1 LRGTIGLTAAL
12 VAVSVGCSSPD
23 IDRGALTGDERS
35 AAVYE
40 VVLDWLIADEP
51 GIGGEEQADWV
62 LFVATRSEQV
72 IDIDVQGHVVAA
84 LEPAVEVRFV
94 DDQTEAIDSEV
105 EDQPVRD
112 LGLLVGL
119 GAVAPDGDTVDVYAD
134 LYRNANQIDAWQFTV
149 SRVEGSWELTGP
161 PAPTDVRLVP
171 PGD

>member
-23 IDRGALTGDERS
+23 IDRGALAGDERA

-40 VVLDWLIADEP
+40 VILDRLIADEP

-62 LFVATRSEQV
+62 LFVATRSEEV
-72 IDIDVQGHVVAA
+72 IDIDVQVGVVAA
-84 LEPAVEVRFV
+84 LEPAVEVRFI
-94 DDQTEAIDSEV
+94 DDQTEAIDTEL

-119 GAVAPDGDTVDVYAD
+119 GAVPPDGDTVEVYAD
-134 LYRNANQIDAWQFTV
+134 RYRNANQIAAWQFTV
-149 SRVEGSWELTGP
+149 SLVEGSWELTGP
-161 PAPTDVRLVP
+161 PATTDVRLVP